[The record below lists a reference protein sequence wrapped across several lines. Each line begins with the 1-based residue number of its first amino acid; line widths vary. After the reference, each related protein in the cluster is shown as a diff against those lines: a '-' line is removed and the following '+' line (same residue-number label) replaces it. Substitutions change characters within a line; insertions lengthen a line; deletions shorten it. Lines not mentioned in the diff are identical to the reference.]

1 VNPATGMANDMP
13 NPNAREESS
22 METIIIIL
30 KAISY
35 TMIFTAQA
43 LFFIC
48 VGRGIERFLHG
59 LDEEWQE
66 FEKELSQHK
75 H

>member
-1 VNPATGMANDMP
+1 
-13 NPNAREESS
+13 